1 MLHLQRV
8 FLNSDLSNVLML
20 LCLKIASLLMINRL
34 HKLESTIE
42 LIKKNVALKNFVHLR
57 SDQYA

>member
-1 MLHLQRV
+1 
-8 FLNSDLSNVLML
+8 
-20 LCLKIASLLMINRL
+20 MINRL